1 MPPKV
6 SSFTVST
13 SFDTHRNGAKH
24 THFLSMNFVF
34 PEPISAEE
42 AEVEA
47 MKASFTVSKSCYKQA
62 LARGQMTVEEVNE
75 RIQDLRTNHDAVLAK
90 VAKTPS

>member
-1 MPPKV
+1 MPAKV

-13 SFDTHRNGAKH
+13 SFDTHRNGSKH

-34 PEPISAEE
+34 PEPITPEE
-42 AEVEA
+42 AEAEA

-75 RIQDLRTNHDAVLAK
+75 RIQDLKTNHDALLVKAAK
-90 VAKTPS
+90 APS

>member
-1 MPPKV
+1 MSSKV

-13 SFDTHRNGAKH
+13 SFDTHRNGSKH

-34 PEPISAEE
+34 PEPITPEE
-42 AEVEA
+42 AEIEA
-47 MKASFTVSKSCYKQA
+47 MRASFTVSKACYKQA
-62 LARGQMTVEEVNE
+62 LARGQVTVEEVNE
-75 RIQDLRTNHDAVLAK
+75 RIQDLRTNHDAMLAQ